1 MNAHQVLD
9 DAADQ
14 AMSGRR
20 VDPLAVRRALHE
32 RTRRRR
38 WGVVALVAACLL
50 LAVPLAFAV
59 ERWSATP
66 STVPAAP
73 TGRSVLPD
81 RLVGLDHAPLLVDR
95 SGHLHARRLSMAFLG
110 TVRGELTPV
119 GLDAA
124 TGRPVLLPVLG
135 QRFPG
140 LGDAALDVP
149 DAVTP
154 TSVSLSADGRTV
166 AVSHQN
172 AWDAYDLVF
181 DLASGRTAVVH
192 QTAPAGRAA
201 GEVLTVAALDGGW
214 FAFPSDDLTA
224 LRVGQVGSVVRSL
237 DLPGL
242 DASSGLVVEP
252 ELGGGALVTARRGG
266 RDWMWH
272 VDPRTDAVTSFAA
285 PWVAASGWAA
295 SVRDDGGRLVSL
307 VQGARLMAHDVRSGS
322 AAPLGPVVLGGGA
335 PRVDAQD
342 LRVVSAAG
350 GRVVLTDDGRQRT
363 LRFVAGAQPHHLLV
377 VEASGGLRTLTDL
390 SLPASTSGP
399 GMSSLVV
406 AQSALA
412 GAHVVTIHEAP
423 WWQAAW
429 PWIVGFAAL
438 LLVVRLAVRSRRGS
452 RDRGRR
458 DARTPERWWAGS

>member
-1 MNAHQVLD
+1 VNAHQVLD

-20 VDPLAVRRALHE
+20 VDPLALRRALRE
-32 RTRRRR
+32 RIRRRR
-38 WGVVALVAACLL
+38 WRVVALVAACLL

-59 ERWSATP
+59 ARWSGET

-73 TGRSVLPD
+73 AGRSVLPD
-81 RLVGLDHAPLLVDR
+81 RLVGLDRAPLLVDQ
-95 SGHLHARRLSMAFLG
+95 SGRLRAQRLSMAFLG
-110 TVRGELTPV
+110 TVRGQLTPV

-135 QRFPG
+135 QRLPG
-140 LGDAALDVP
+140 LDDATLADVP
-149 DAVTP
+149 GSVTP

-172 AWDAYDLVF
+172 AWDAYDLVL
-181 DLASGRTAVVH
+181 DLSSGRLAVVH
-192 QTAPAGRAA
+192 QKAPVGRAA
-201 GEVLTVAALDGGW
+201 GEVLALAALDGGR
-214 FAFPSDDLTA
+214 FALPSDDLSA
-224 LRVGQVGSVVRSL
+224 LRVGQVGGGVRSV

-242 DASSGLVVEP
+242 DASRGLVVEP

-285 PWVAASGWAA
+285 PWIAASGWSA
-295 SVRDDGGRLVSL
+295 SARDDGGRLVSL

-322 AAPLGPVVLGGGA
+322 AAPLGPVVLGGGG
-335 PRVDAQD
+335 PRVDAED

-390 SLPASTSGP
+390 SLPASASGP

-406 AQSALA
+406 AQSALT
-412 GAHVVTIHEAP
+412 GAQVVTMHEAP
-423 WWQAAW
+423 WWQSAW
-429 PWIVGFAAL
+429 LWIVGFAAL
-438 LLVVRLAVRSRRGS
+438 GLVVVALVLRGGRSAATDLPWQHSGPSANR
-452 RDRGRR
+452 
-458 DARTPERWWAGS
+458 